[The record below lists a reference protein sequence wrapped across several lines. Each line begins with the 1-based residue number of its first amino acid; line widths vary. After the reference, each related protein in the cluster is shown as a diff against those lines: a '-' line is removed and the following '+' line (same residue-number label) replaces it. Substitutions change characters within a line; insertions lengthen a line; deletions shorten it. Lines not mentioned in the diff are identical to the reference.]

1 MASFKFCAGAIV
13 VVSLVAMYAPAFSV
27 DEHGETGNDQ
37 PHLQIV
43 KGQVLKRENEV
54 LTITDEEG
62 KKVHLHLGKDTV
74 IPGLPGAKFKPG
86 DRIEANVTP
95 DGHAKSVHPTP

>member
-13 VVSLVAMYAPAFSV
+13 VVSLVAMDPPAFSV
-27 DEHGETGNDQ
+27 DKQGETGNEQ

-43 KGQVLKRENEV
+43 KGQVLKHENEV

-62 KKVHLHLGKDTV
+62 KKIHLHLGKDTV

-95 DGHAKSVHPTP
+95 DGHAKSVHPAP

>member
-1 MASFKFCAGAIV
+1 
-13 VVSLVAMYAPAFSV
+13 MYAPAFSV
-27 DEHGETGNDQ
+27 DKQGETGNDQ

-43 KGQVLKRENEV
+43 KGQVLIHENEV

-62 KKVHLHLGKDTV
+62 KTIHLHLGKDTV

>member
-13 VVSLVAMYAPAFSV
+13 VSLVAMSGPAFSV
-27 DEHGETGNDQ
+27 DKQGETGNDQ

-43 KGQVLKRENEV
+43 KGQVLNHENEI

-62 KKVHLHLGKDTV
+62 KKIHLHLGKDTV